1 MSMLYYPFPSS
12 RQLCVCLEKII
23 RHDFPEKWTGVV
35 TTIHTHLTSDNQSTW
50 LGSLMAL
57 EQLAKKYK

>member
-1 MSMLYYPFPSS
+1 M
-12 RQLCVCLEKII
+12 CLEKII

-35 TTIHTHLTSDNQSTW
+35 NQVHAYLTSKNQATY
-50 LGSLMAL
+50 LGCLLAL